1 MQCEMASGSSGAL
14 GSRLLAG
21 GVLVAALAGCGGHAT
36 KTTTSTRAKPSIRV
50 TLTADSHRP
59 RVGKPWHYE
68 VRVTDAAGKPVP
80 ARVHL
85 EILFGGA
92 PVGQVG
98 RHRVRN
104 GVWSETIGS
113 GANAPFPVRARGVR
127 LVFQAVVG
135 ALGETRK
142 ANYWIEVR

>member
-1 MQCEMASGSSGAL
+1 
-14 GSRLLAG
+14 
-21 GVLVAALAGCGGHAT
+21 VAALAGCGGHAST
-36 KTTTSTRAKPSIRV
+36 ITASTRAEPSIRV

-85 EILFGGA
+85 QLLFGGA

-98 RHRVRN
+98 RHRVAK
-104 GVWSETIGS
+104 GVWSETIGA
-113 GANAPFPVRARGVR
+113 GANAPFPAQARGVR
-127 LVFQAVVG
+127 LVFQAVVR
-135 ALGETRK
+135 ALGQTRK
-142 ANYWIEVR
+142 VDYWVRVR